1 MFCYAIARFSR
12 MFYGLM
18 VYSFDVEGFN
28 VTLNFA
34 RFSLI
39 SALTPMAAKYSS
51 RKTLTNSLETSETK
65 INVNSFTA
73 FFAVGKSCK
82 LQASPASLLASAL
95 WFLIVPS
102 AIELFLGVHSRTF
115 LFQVRKREAART
127 RANGQHLK

>member
-73 FFAVGKSCK
+73 F
-82 LQASPASLLASAL
+82 LQSEKVASFKP
-95 WFLIVPS
+95 
-102 AIELFLGVHSRTF
+102 H
-115 LFQVRKREAART
+115 
-127 RANGQHLK
+127 QHLFWRVHFGF